1 MSLNKKSQ
9 KRGTTLVEVIIVM
22 SIMTMIIGLL
32 YPIFT
37 SGYRNLVKISLD
49 SDLKSAGSTINKQLS
64 EKLVQATGILEINDF
79 TSYDGA
85 HLKNLFLNEQVL
97 DVSRFKVKILK
108 VDENTDEYEF
118 KLTDEYEKNGI
129 KLYSLC
135 LVNDGNSRVISKN
148 VKSIKVE
155 SLESDITLQDAESIK
170 VTVELYDKKGLAESE
185 YRISTILTFRNRQ

>member
-1 MSLNKKSQ
+1 MSLNNKSQ

-64 EKLVQATGILEINDF
+64 EKLVQATGILETYNF

>member
-1 MSLNKKSQ
+1 MSLNNKSQ

-49 SDLKSAGSTINKQLS
+49 SDLKSAGSIINKQLS
-64 EKLVQATGILEINDF
+64 EKIVQATGILEINDF

-97 DVSRFKVKILK
+97 DVSSFKVKILK
-108 VDENTDEYEF
+108 IDENIDEYEF

-148 VKSIKVE
+148 VKSIKIE
-155 SLESDITLQDAESIK
+155 SLESGITLEDAESIK
-170 VTVELYDKKGLAESE
+170 ITVELYDKKGLVESE
-185 YRISTILTFRNRQ
+185 YKIATILTFRNK